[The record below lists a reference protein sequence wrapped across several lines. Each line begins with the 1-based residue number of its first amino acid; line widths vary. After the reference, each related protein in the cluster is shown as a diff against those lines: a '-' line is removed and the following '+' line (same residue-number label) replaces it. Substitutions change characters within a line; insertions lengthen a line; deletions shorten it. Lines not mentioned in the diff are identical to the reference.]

1 MRFLRHILK
10 LSRFLPH
17 QQGCA
22 CQKNVLL
29 AKSFYGGSTLLN
41 RGSAQAHNHV
51 SEATMASTDETNVIW
66 IDLEMTGLDPKV
78 DHILEAACIV
88 TDRHNNI
95 IAEGPDIII
104 HQPLSIL
111 NTMNDWCKKHHT
123 ESGLFKS
130 SLESEI
136 SLEAAESQLLEFVEK
151 YTPRGKCPLAG
162 NSVYMDKLFLLEY
175 MPRLAEHL
183 HYRILDVSSIKLLA
197 KNWYNLPPPPKTYRH
212 RALEDIQ
219 ESIMELKYFQERMFK
234 SPQEVKLTTGKEES
248 SAQ

>member
-1 MRFLRHILK
+1 
-10 LSRFLPH
+10 
-17 QQGCA
+17 
-22 CQKNVLL
+22 
-29 AKSFYGGSTLLN
+29 
-41 RGSAQAHNHV
+41 
-51 SEATMASTDETNVIW
+51 
-66 IDLEMTGLDPKV
+66 MTGLDPKV
-78 DHILEAACIV
+78 DRILEAACIV

-123 ESGLFKS
+123 E
-130 SLESEI
+130 
-136 SLEAAESQLLEFVEK
+136 
-151 YTPRGKCPLAG
+151 CPLAG